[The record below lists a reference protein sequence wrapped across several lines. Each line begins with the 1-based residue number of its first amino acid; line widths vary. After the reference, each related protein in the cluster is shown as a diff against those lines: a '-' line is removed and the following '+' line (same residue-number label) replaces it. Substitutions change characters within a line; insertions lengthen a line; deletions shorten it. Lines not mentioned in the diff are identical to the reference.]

1 MAATVRPSRLA
12 IFSVDTFTSRA
23 SRLRTCRSAPVHG
36 FPSFF
41 GAMKPPPHQCAL
53 PHQASL
59 VRTLRFR
66 HDRELL
72 SRTHAGPD
80 DDPERCPVPVHRA
93 AHQVLVALLARHQ
106 AGPTTRNSLT
116 SARLPSSVGTTLVI
130 HNRTYRPGA
139 GPICSRISV
148 VAVKVGRAS
157 AAIAVGSSPTTTVNR
172 YPGYGVWSRKPV
184 TVCGLLPRSNS
195 IPTPGFPRPPA
206 G

>member
-1 MAATVRPSRLA
+1 MLS
-12 IFSVDTFTSRA
+12 IDTFTSRA

-80 DDPERCPVPVHRA
+80 DDPERCPIPVHRA
-93 AHQVLVALLARHQ
+93 THQVLVALLARHQ
-106 AGPTTRNSLT
+106 AGPTTRNSPT
-116 SARLPSSVGTTLVI
+116 SARLPSSVGTTVVI
-130 HNRTYRPGA
+130 HNSTYRPVA
-139 GPICSRISV
+139 GSIDSRMSSA
-148 VAVKVGRAS
+148 AVKVRRAS
-157 AAIAVGSSPTTTVNR
+157 ATMALQS
-172 YPGYGVWSRKPV
+172 
-184 TVCGLLPRSNS
+184 
-195 IPTPGFPRPPA
+195 
-206 G
+206 